1 MPSDIDAH
9 LAQDNVARIAGGFF
23 LAFILASVLASTLGH
38 IGLSDAETLY
48 QTITSDVWLF
58 RLGLVFALASA
69 LLFLMAAWALYV
81 LCGQPTSIWRNC
93 DVAFDSAVGGSGE
106 NGSMK
111 IVLVPPLLCSTL
123 AYAPV
128 IDTVWSHGQ
137 VSLADT
143 RHDDTIAAMAERILR
158 ENAGEF
164 AILGTSMGGY
174 VALEV
179 VRQAPDRVTA
189 LALVSTS
196 ARADTTEQVKARSS
210 QSALVEDGHFDAL
223 VDAAFPGVVA
233 ADNEAD
239 QALLATWRAM
249 TSPVGPGAFLRQQ
262 RAVVQ
267 RADLR
272 SMLPSITCPTVII
285 HGAADRLIPLA
296 DAAETATAM
305 PAATFAVIAGAGHFL
320 FHERPAAARD
330 AVDTWLESAE

>member
-1 MPSDIDAH
+1 MNSRSPH
-9 LAQDNVARIAGGFF
+9 
-23 LAFILASVLASTLGH
+23 ST
-38 IGLSDAETLY
+38 GLCE
-48 QTITSDVWLF
+48 
-58 RLGLVFALASA
+58 
-69 LLFLMAAWALYV
+69 
-81 LCGQPTSIWRNC
+81 
-93 DVAFDSAVGGSGE
+93 VAFDLTVGGSGE
-106 NGSMK
+106 NGFMK
-111 IVLVPPLLCSTL
+111 IVLVPPLLCSPL

-137 VSLADT
+137 VTLADT

-196 ARADTTEQVKARSS
+196 ARADTTGQVKARSS

-223 VDAAFPGVVA
+223 VDAAFSGVVA
-233 ADNEAD
+233 ANNESD

-249 TSPVGPGAFLRQQ
+249 TVPVGPGAFLRQQ

-267 RADLR
+267 RSDLR
-272 SMLPSITCPTVII
+272 SMLPSITCPTMII

-296 DAAETATAM
+296 AAEETAAAM
-305 PAATFAVIAGAGHFL
+305 PAATFTIIEGAGHFL

-330 AVDTWLESAE
+330 VVDAWLESAE